1 MTIRFLISPVFYV
14 ATAMLGIFMGFPGNK
29 AVAYNSQF
37 SDDLT
42 IKVDSSNQPPQVAI
56 SLGLAK
62 QDEAKSINSE
72 KPKKQNI
79 QQKKEYIFRAPPQET
94 SQINKTTYQ
103 VQVYGG
109 SQSMLAKVREI
120 EPKAFL
126 KGNLIQVGNF
136 STQENAEHLLKK
148 LAIKGLWARIVILS

>member
-14 ATAMLGIFMGFPGNK
+14 ATVMLGIFIGFPENK
-29 AVAYNSQF
+29 AVAYNSQL
-37 SDDLT
+37 SDDLLLEL
-42 IKVDSSNQPPQVAI
+42 DSKDKSSQIAI

-72 KPKKQNI
+72 KPKKQDI

-94 SQINKTTYQ
+94 SQIKKTTYQ
-103 VQVYGG
+103 VQVYGS
-109 SQSMLAKVREI
+109 SQGMLAKVRAI